1 MKKRTRIIIIIVII
15 VAAAGGW
22 YFLRIRNQQ
31 QSETTSQLPNISM
44 KYTVTRTDIGDSLEV
59 TGSVT
64 ASERKVYGRVSGEI
78 KQLFVEENQSITK
91 GATIAIIDSKQYE
104 LNYLQ
109 AQSAYDNSLGEA
121 PKTVEEKKLS
131 LDLAREDLEHTV
143 ITSPVSGF
151 IGSVS
156 YMENDVIS
164 SNSVVCTVV
173 EDNEMYVEA
182 SVDEVDLTK
191 IKVGQKV
198 QFLFEPLD
206 NLILHGEISEISP
219 IANSSGGIVV
229 IPIEFKF
236 DESPK
241 GTGVIPGLTCTVDI
255 YLMENTDIIA
265 VPILAVQEDE
275 KGSYVM
281 VDNQSNTRG
290 GTDGSAAS
298 TQGEKR
304 YVTVGQS
311 TEQYVEIVEG
321 LDEGEIIII
330 QPDVTRA
337 VTVMQELDPNFN
349 GGSMMM
355 LTGGGGGPQGGGGMP
370 PSGRP

>member
-1 MKKRTRIIIIIVII
+1 MII

>member
-206 NLILHGEISEISP
+206 NMILHGEISEISP